1 MLQDKISALRCP
13 PTQLSFHESE
23 CQYAGVCGRPGHM
36 CMQDWAGTQV
46 YPWGSD
52 PVLRYIPG
60 GQVGKGGNEA
70 LPAELQT
77 L

>member
-1 MLQDKISALRCP
+1 
-13 PTQLSFHESE
+13 
-23 CQYAGVCGRPGHM
+23 M